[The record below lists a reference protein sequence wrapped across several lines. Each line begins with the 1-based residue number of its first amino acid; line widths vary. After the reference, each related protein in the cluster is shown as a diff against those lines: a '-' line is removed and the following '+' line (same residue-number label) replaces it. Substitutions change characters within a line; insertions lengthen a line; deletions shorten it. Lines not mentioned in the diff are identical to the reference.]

1 MFNIKIYASSRFMN
15 DAIQFFKALA
25 DDTRLRLASVLN
37 RRELNVNELMTI
49 LDMGQSRISR
59 HLKILSSAGL
69 LSWRRDGLW
78 VFYTVVEQGPGRRF
92 IDATLPFVANDELFR
107 ADRDMAANVMEERSR
122 KTSQFFN
129 AIAEDW
135 DQLSRDI
142 LGAVDLPAA
151 IVARM
156 PQGGIAADLGCGTGH
171 VLERMLERASS
182 VIGVDGSARMLELAR
197 RRLNADADR
206 ISLRIGDLEH
216 LPLRDAEADF
226 ASMTMVMHHLS
237 SPASALEEAR
247 RVLRPGGLLALSD
260 FDRHD
265 NEAMR
270 VSYGDRW
277 LGFSREHLES
287 FLQKSGFM
295 VRSATRTPVEQGLF
309 IHLILAV
316 PAAA

>member
-1 MFNIKIYASSRFMN
+1 MFNIKIYANSRFMN

-25 DDTRLRLASVLN
+25 DDTRLRLANVLN

-92 IDATLPFVANDELFR
+92 IDATLPFVADDELFR
-107 ADRDMAANVMEERSR
+107 ADRDMAASVMEERSR

-151 IVARM
+151 IVGHM
-156 PQGGIAADLGCGTGH
+156 PQGGVAADLGCGTGH
-171 VLERMLERASS
+171 VLEHMLERASS

-197 RRLNADADR
+197 RRLCADADR

-226 ASMTMVMHHLS
+226 VSMTMVMHHLS

-265 NEAMR
+265 TEAMR

-277 LGFSREHLES
+277 LGFSRESLES
-287 FLQKSGFM
+287 FLQKAGF
-295 VRSATRTPVEQGLF
+295 VIKSATRTPVEQGLF
-309 IHLILAV
+309 IHLILAA